1 MQKGKLMPTKYF
13 SPVNK
18 FKEAWPFLFSNFFLL
33 IGITLV
39 YVCGPTVINIIESII
54 SPYLSDPAAGL
65 LAFALGVLSYLVKLV
80 LDLGIVK
87 ICLNII
93 DRKPVEFKDIIV
105 SFDLIITYIYAS
117 FIFYLIFLGGM
128 LLLIIPGIVWA
139 IKYSFYPF
147 VIIDKKLGAFKAI
160 KASGELTDGV
170 KWQLF
175 GFFLLSLL
183 LTLLGLICLLAGVLV
198 VFPLVILAQ
207 ALIYRKLDRETYLS
221 N

>member
-1 MQKGKLMPTKYF
+1 MHSKYF
-13 SPVNK
+13 SPVNI

-33 IGITLV
+33 ISITLV
-39 YVCGPTVINIIESII
+39 YVCCPAVINILESII
-54 SPYLSDPAAGL
+54 SRHLPDLASGILSI
-65 LAFALGVLSYLVKLV
+65 ALRALSFLVKLI

-105 SFDLIITYIYAS
+105 SFELVITYIYAS
-117 FIFYLIFLGGM
+117 FIFYLIVLGGT

-147 VIIDKKLGAFKAI
+147 VILDKHSGAFEAI

-170 KWQLF
+170 KWQLL

-198 VFPLVILAQ
+198 VFPFIILAQ
-207 ALIYRKLDRETYLS
+207 ALIYRKLDRQTYSRLS
-221 N
+221 K